1 MKVIASN
8 FATYQINPSG
18 DAREHSV
25 NPDAVV
31 DASSLPEC
39 EVCHYAAFHFRY
51 GSDIDQNEAE
61 FAGRS
66 VLLLAEKSE
75 KLDKLIKIAEGKGQL
90 VVHVEPSSVKEKT
103 IYFTDYSQ
111 DLWVMVGDADPVM
124 VEKPKAK
131 TKAKTKKPKKRARN
145 SDGEFKADD
154 PSTPEVNEA
163 FESGES

>member
-1 MKVIASN
+1 MVFS
-8 FATYQINPSG
+8 FT
-18 DAREHSV
+18 
-25 NPDAVV
+25 
-31 DASSLPEC
+31 
-39 EVCHYAAFHFRY
+39 
-51 GSDIDQNEAE
+51 EAE